1 MFVFCVSVNRNCN
14 FHLKKTQNPNF
25 FTIFFIF
32 IIVIMIIDWHRK
44 PKNRIEYE
52 IVIMYRERGGVGS
65 KAEVAS
71 VDRKRIN
78 DVLDKQ
84 LERSSPSTSRTIN
97 GKDRSSSSSLLT
109 AKDHRDPRS
118 GSATI
123 PKNPNASD
131 GEFSIWSRFFN
142 ANYFH
147 SIIIMLKRFILFIYW
162 LLIIRTWMI
171 IIILLCFSFFFN
183 WIYSC

>member
-1 MFVFCVSVNRNCN
+1 
-14 FHLKKTQNPNF
+14 
-25 FTIFFIF
+25 
-32 IIVIMIIDWHRK
+32 
-44 PKNRIEYE
+44 
-52 IVIMYRERGGVGS
+52 MYRGSVGS

-118 GSATI
+118 ASITL
-123 PKNPNASD
+123 PKNASD
-131 GEFSIWSRFFN
+131 GEFSI
-142 ANYFH
+142 
-147 SIIIMLKRFILFIYW
+147 
-162 LLIIRTWMI
+162 
-171 IIILLCFSFFFN
+171 
-183 WIYSC
+183 